1 VITEQHR
8 ATAEGASS
16 ASQDMAEELAQA
28 IITRGWNAPATLL
41 LEMMRPL
48 SFVGSQLLLVIEPL
62 AGPSAQGRSMR
73 RYAEWLQDRRNVDLL
88 LQRIEAHHQGTASDA
103 AAREEDACRSWR

>member
-1 VITEQHR
+1 VTTKQHR
-8 ATAEGASS
+8 ATTKGISPT
-16 ASQDMAEELAQA
+16 SQDMAEDLAQA

-48 SFVGSQLLLVIEPL
+48 AFVGSQLLLVIEPL

-88 LQRIEAHHQGTASDA
+88 LQRIETHSQGATSDA
-103 AAREEDACRSWR
+103 SAAEEDRCRSLR